1 MSRYKELDST
11 AATLYSEL
19 LDRSLSG
26 EIAKGTGFSFN
37 AKMVKG
43 KKYWYL
49 QHTLGDSRKQYYLGQ
64 DTSELRSRIETQ
76 KNRWKEDALD
86 QSSLEKLVAM
96 AINGGCLSLS
106 HRAYKVLSAIE
117 QSGLFRAGGVL
128 IGSYAFQAMG
138 NMLGVA
144 WAEKLTLTMDVDL
157 AASNECLVAVPEGI
171 PSLSKTILSADTGML
186 EVPLLNRKHPSTSYR
201 IRGQEF
207 RVDLVTPEH
216 GPPTKEPVHIRG
228 IDSYAKPLRFLDY
241 ILEDTQKAVLLHK
254 EGVVVNIPT
263 PGRFAIHK
271 LVLSQRRSAQ
281 DAAKGKKDT
290 AQATQLIDYLLQF
303 RPGDLWSA
311 IDAAYAYPSAK
322 FLQQFESGLR
332 AVSADIK
339 APILEYLAEL
349 NNTPTPGGGSPA
361 PSIVSHR

>member
-1 MSRYKELDST
+1 MPRYKELDST

-19 LDRSLSG
+19 LDRSLSS
-26 EIAKGTGFSFN
+26 EIAKGTGFSFTS
-37 AKMVKG
+37 KLVKG

-64 DTSELRSRIETQ
+64 DTKELRSRIETQ
-76 KNRWKEDALD
+76 KTRWKEGELD

-96 AINGGCLSLS
+96 AINGGCTSLS

-117 QSGLFRAGGVL
+117 QSGLFRAGGVV
-128 IGSYAFQAMG
+128 IGSYAFQAIG

-144 WAEKLTLTMDVDL
+144 WAEKLMLTMDVDL
-157 AASNECLVAVPEGI
+157 AASNECLVAVPEGM
-171 PSLSKTILSADTGML
+171 PSLSKTILSAETGML

-201 IRGQEF
+201 IRGEEF
-207 RVDLVTPEH
+207 RVDLVTPEL
-216 GPPTKEPVHIRG
+216 GPPADGPVHVKG

-254 EGVVVNIPT
+254 EGVVVNVPA
-263 PGRFAIHK
+263 PGRFAVHK

-281 DAAKGKKDT
+281 DAAKGMKDA
-290 AQATQLIDYLLQF
+290 AQATQLVDCLLQR

-311 IDAAYAYPSAK
+311 IDAAYAYPSGK
-322 FLQQFESGLR
+322 FFQQFEMGLG
-332 AVSADIK
+332 ALPGDIK
-339 APILEYLAEL
+339 APIVDYIRGL
-349 NNTPTPGGGSPA
+349 NDEPSPSGGSPS
-361 PSIVSHR
+361 PSMGM